1 MSLQLALKTALAMK
15 EYNDDVSKKETLR
28 KKEWDEAVLVNG
40 GVAWWCTTEQVVK
53 QHNGTSGEVI
63 TKLTNVKKKVKVCVL
78 TSDNEWGD
86 TPNKGKF
93 SFRNAHDCR
102 IFLSVKSYRDAEK
115 VVKEIYGIAKEGKC
129 PYNITSAAV

>member
-15 EYNDDVSKKETLR
+15 EYNDDVAKKETLR

-40 GVAWWCTTEQVVK
+40 GVAWWCTTEKVVK
-53 QHNGTSGEVI
+53 FVNGI
-63 TKLTNVKKKVKVCVL
+63 TKLSNVKKKVKVCVL

-86 TPNKGKF
+86 IQNKGKF

-129 PYNITSAAV
+129 PYNITTAAV

>member
-15 EYNDDVSKKETLR
+15 EYNDDVAKKETLR
-28 KKEWDEAVLVNG
+28 KKEWDEVVLVKG
-40 GVAWWCTTEQVVK
+40 GVVWWCTTEQVVK
-53 QHNGTSGEVI
+53 YVNGI
-63 TKLTNVKKKVKVCVL
+63 TKVANIKKKVKVCVL

-86 TPNKGKF
+86 IPNKGKF

-129 PYNITSAAV
+129 PYNITSAAI

>member
-15 EYNDDVSKKETLR
+15 EYNDDVAKKETLR

-40 GVAWWCTTEQVVK
+40 GVVWWCTTEQVVK
-53 QHNGTSGEVI
+53 YVNGI
-63 TKLTNVKKKVKVCVL
+63 TKVANIKKKVKVCVL

-86 TPNKGKF
+86 VPNKGKF

-129 PYNITSAAV
+129 PYNITSAAI

>member
-15 EYNDDVSKKETLR
+15 EYNDDVAKKETLR
-28 KKEWDEAVLVNG
+28 KKEWDEAVLVKG
-40 GVAWWCTTEQVVK
+40 GVVWWCTTEQVVK
-53 QHNGTSGEVI
+53 YVNGI
-63 TKLTNVKKKVKVCVL
+63 TKVANIKKKVKVCVL

-86 TPNKGKF
+86 IPNKGKF

-129 PYNITSAAV
+129 PYNITSAAI